1 MAWTNVPLGD
11 ITFGLFTGS
20 TPAATVT
27 VAAADLQLF
36 RYKKL
41 SPDTITVDFRIGK
54 AFIKPTNA
62 GVTGITME
70 LKIPFSSI
78 YFPNLGAPNSS
89 LDGGQ
94 SYSNDCAIALDP
106 GSLSYVPGCVVVL
119 NEQNHKIVLMIRTV
133 PGNNLNANNIGVK
146 GAFGQITFEVA
157 RKRPGHGSTRPG
169 STRNRKLS
177 APIRKKAR

>member
-11 ITFGLFTGS
+11 ITFGLFSGS
-20 TPAATVT
+20 TAAATVT
-27 VAAADLQLF
+27 VAAIDLQLF

-62 GVTGITME
+62 AVTGFTME

-78 YFPNLGAPNSS
+78 YFPNLGAPSS
-89 LDGGQ
+89 FFDAGQ
-94 SYSNDCAIALDP
+94 TYSNDCAIALDP

-133 PGNNLNANNIGVK
+133 PGDNLNANNVGVK
-146 GAFGQITFEVA
+146 GAFGQITFEVG
-157 RKRPGHGSTRPG
+157 RKRPGHGSTRTG
-169 STRNRKLS
+169 STRSPRLS
-177 APIRKKAR
+177 APIRKRAR